1 MGYICEHCCHSDDGT
16 NIVEAMS
23 IDASEKAS
31 GCGCNK
37 KAEVE
42 GD

>member
-1 MGYICEHCCHSDDGT
+1 MGYICEHCCHSNDGT
-16 NIVEAMS
+16 NIEEAMR
-23 IDASEKAS
+23 IYESEKVS